1 MRAPVIVRAI
11 LSAVLS
17 ALLCTACG
25 AGAEPKEG
33 SVDRSEQYATL
44 AQRPDI
50 DEAQAG
56 YLALL
61 ETIRGELVAEFGIAA
76 WQPASSTPPGS
87 ACGAE
92 FSELGADGEIRRFT
106 SGISPGNLPDD
117 RWESAVSRVA
127 ATAAAR
133 GFGPPST
140 VVDRPGDHEVS
151 LKDEHGAELLFG
163 TAANTTLSLSTGCH
177 LTKAAKERGTP

>member
-1 MRAPVIVRAI
+1 MRAPVIVRAVLSAI
-11 LSAVLS
+11 LSAV
-17 ALLCTACG
+17 LCTACG

-76 WQPASSTPPGS
+76 WQPASSRNPT
-87 ACGAE
+87 AT
-92 FSELGADGEIRRFT
+92 RR
-106 SGISPGNLPDD
+106 
-117 RWESAVSRVA
+117 A
-127 ATAAAR
+127 
-133 GFGPPST
+133 
-140 VVDRPGDHEVS
+140 
-151 LKDEHGAELLFG
+151 
-163 TAANTTLSLSTGCH
+163 
-177 LTKAAKERGTP
+177 

>member
-1 MRAPVIVRAI
+1 MRARTVVGAI
-11 LSAVLS
+11 LTAI
-17 ALLCTACG
+17 LCAACG

-33 SVDRSEQYATL
+33 PVDRSEQYATL

-50 DEAQAG
+50 DEAQST

-61 ETIRGELVAEFGIAA
+61 ETIRGELVAEFGIAP

-92 FSELGADGEIRRFT
+92 FSDLGADGEIRRFT

-117 RWESAVSRVA
+117 TWLSAVSRVA
-127 ATAAAR
+127 ATAGAQ
-133 GFGPPST
+133 GFGTPSV

-151 LKDEHGAELLFG
+151 LKDGFGAELLFG

-177 LTKAAKERGTP
+177 LTKAAKDRGEPA